1 MKARGFTLL
10 EMTVALAVFGF
21 LLLGLSQTLRFG
33 LTAWHQGG
41 RLSEGKTDL
50 EAVDRTLRT
59 IVHNFA
65 PGDGT
70 GLPPIS
76 GAAATLVGITR
87 LRVPGSGTDPV
98 RVEAGVALSG
108 SRLVLR
114 YRPHPHAEPLGALPP
129 FAETELIDSVAHIT
143 IAYWG
148 SSGTWISQ
156 WHEPDLP
163 LLIRFRISLTTAH
176 SARWPDIVVAPTLVP
191 P

>member
-33 LTAWHQGG
+33 LTAWHQDG
-41 RLSEGKTDL
+41 RLSAGKTDL

-65 PGDGT
+65 ASDGT

-76 GAAATLVGITR
+76 GSATTLVGMTR

-114 YRPHPHAEPLGALPP
+114 YRPHAHAEPLGGLPP
-129 FAETELIDSVAHIT
+129 FAETDLMDGVAHLT

-156 WHEPDLP
+156 WHKPDLP
-163 LLIRFRISLTTAH
+163 LMIRFRISLTPGH